1 MTASLDVERQVDR
14 TAPATGVM
22 LVVDELVK
30 QYPKRPTNAVDGISF
45 AVGHGEIF
53 GLLGPNGAGKTTTI
67 GAMTT
72 RVVPTSGRILVAG
85 IDVARDPV
93 AAKRR
98 FGVVS
103 QRNNL
108 DRSLTARQNLVF
120 HAAYFGFSKRR
131 REQAADALL
140 EEFGLADRANDRTD
154 DFSGGMAQRL
164 MIARA
169 LMHDPELLFL
179 DEPATGLDPQSRLF
193 VHERIAALHARGVT
207 ILITTHD
214 MHEAEKLCE
223 RIAIMDHGGIIA
235 IDRTEELRKLVPAG
249 NALELDVVFPRGPA
263 EGPLVGSDQ
272 KRAPGSARGP
282 LPSGA
287 EAPEGAL
294 DGLLEALGR
303 LPGVEGVE
311 RVAPPERSFGPPPG
325 VPPQAMAFMSLG
337 PPAGIP
343 TGPPRVRVYGES
355 GTELVPVALRT
366 AAELGAVVT
375 NLRLLRP
382 SLEDVFIHLTG
393 RALR

>member
-1 MTASLDVERQVDR
+1 MTATIGEEQRVDG
-14 TAPATGVM
+14 AAAATGAMV
-22 LVVDELVK
+22 VVDELVK
-30 QYPKRPTNAVDGISF
+30 RYSKRPENAVDGISF
-45 AVGHGEIF
+45 AVGRGEIF

-72 RVVPTSGRILVAG
+72 RVVPTSGRIHIAG
-85 IDVARDPV
+85 VDVARDPV

-98 FGVVS
+98 FGVVA

-140 EEFGLADRANDRTD
+140 EEFGLGERANDKTD
-154 DFSGGMAQRL
+154 EFSGGMAQRL

-169 LMHDPELLFL
+169 LMHEPELLFL

-193 VHERIAALHARGVT
+193 VHERIAALHGRGVT

-223 RIAIMDHGGIIA
+223 RIAIMDHGRILA
-235 IDRTEELRKLVPAG
+235 LDATDELRQLVPSG
-249 NALELDVVFPRGPA
+249 NALELDVAFPRGR
-263 EGPLVGSDQ
+263 DD
-272 KRAPGSARGP
+272 
-282 LPSGA
+282 GA
-287 EAPEGAL
+287 FGELLAAL
-294 DGLLEALGR
+294 AR
-303 LPGVEGVE
+303 LPGVESVE
-311 RVAPPERSFGPPPG
+311 RVAPPERSFAPPPG
-325 VPPQAMAFMSLG
+325 LPPQAMAAFMKAG
-337 PPAGIP
+337 PPRGVPA
-343 TGPPRVRVYGES
+343 GPPRVRLYGES